1 MSFLIRLS
9 LISWI
14 ENMNFIYFRYFHTS
28 FYLSLISSWV
38 FFIDAFTI
46 DFWKIFYGIARH
58 FLHMLVKFLNILSSW
73 LNCQHLF
80 FTVVRYLLL
89 VGAAAANIDSIL
101 VTADGVHRDELSN
114 SRSAQELTN
123 YGNDIRYAAS
133 TNNMGVQQPL
143 QKSLISKVCDLC
155 DREKT
160 ARPTFILEHCTYWPC
175 SKSTWQIRCTW

>member
-1 MSFLIRLS
+1 M
-9 LISWI
+9 
-14 ENMNFIYFRYFHTS
+14 
-28 FYLSLISSWV
+28 
-38 FFIDAFTI
+38 
-46 DFWKIFYGIARH
+46 
-58 FLHMLVKFLNILSSW
+58 
-73 LNCQHLF
+73 
-80 FTVVRYLLL
+80 

-160 ARPTFILEHCTYWPC
+160 ARPTFILEHCKY
-175 SKSTWQIRCTW
+175 